1 MNLLLDVNKSTDYMS
16 HIVFYPKLR
25 VRLVVVFTKQLS
37 EFFMLTNRTYTAISL
52 FSGAGGM
59 DVGFK
64 KANIF
69 PRLAND
75 IDPDACESYRK
86 NHPEHPILQGDIKG
100 YVADLKKHKSA
111 DFVFGGPPCQGF
123 SVAGKMNPDDVRN
136 ELLMVYADI
145 VGLISPKVFVC
156 ENVKA
161 LAVLEKW
168 HSIRSSFL
176 ERMRKNYTVG
186 MVVLNSRDFGVPQ
199 NRERVFFVGIHK
211 DILDIPTLPWE
222 KSLIK
227 ELSFFKKVPRS
238 IREVVGDLGPAGSK
252 SNKRICRAKITFA
265 KTPIL
270 RRSPYAGMLFNG
282 AGRPLPSEGQSSTL
296 PASMGGN
303 KTPIIDEGVIFD
315 QQDSFVEGY
324 HAHLLQGGKP
334 YSGEAPK
341 QLRRMTVDECLAIQT
356 FPSDYCLYGKQSS
369 IYRQIGNAVPCML
382 AYSVAQAARNILE
395 KSE

>member
-1 MNLLLDVNKSTDYMS
+1 
-16 HIVFYPKLR
+16 
-25 VRLVVVFTKQLS
+25 
-37 EFFMLTNRTYTAISL
+37 
-52 FSGAGGM
+52 M

-64 KANIF
+64 KASIL

-75 IDPDACESYRK
+75 IDPDACESYRQ

-100 YVADLKKHKSA
+100 YFADLKKHKGT

-123 SVAGKMNPDDVRN
+123 SVAGKMNPADVRN
-136 ELLMVYADI
+136 ELLMVYTDI
-145 VGLISPKVFVC
+145 VGLISPKIFVC

-161 LAVLEKW
+161 LAMLEKW

-176 ERMRKNYTVG
+176 GRMRKNYTVG
-186 MVVLNSRDFGVPQ
+186 MLVLNSRDYGVPQ

-211 DILDIPTLPWE
+211 DLLDIPTLPWE
-222 KSLIK
+222 QSFVK
-227 ELSFFKKVPRS
+227 ELAFFKKAPLS
-238 IREVVGDLGPAGSK
+238 IREVVEELGPAGSK
-252 SNKRICRAKITFA
+252 SNKRTCRAKITFA
-265 KTPIL
+265 KAPIL

-303 KTPIIDEGVIFD
+303 KTPIIDEGVIFS

-324 HAHLLQGGKP
+324 HTYLMRGGKP
-334 YSGEAPK
+334 HKGEAPT

-356 FPSDYCLYGKQSS
+356 FPSKYHLHGKQSS
-369 IYRQIGNAVPCML
+369 MYRQVGNAVPPL
-382 AYSVAQAARNILE
+382 FAYAVAQSAVNLLE
-395 KSE
+395 QSE

>member
-1 MNLLLDVNKSTDYMS
+1 
-16 HIVFYPKLR
+16 
-25 VRLVVVFTKQLS
+25 
-37 EFFMLTNRTYTAISL
+37 
-52 FSGAGGM
+52 M

-64 KANIF
+64 KANIL
-69 PRLAND
+69 PQLAND

-100 YVADLKKHKSA
+100 YVADLKKHKGA

-123 SVAGKMNPDDVRN
+123 SIAGKMNPSDVRN
-136 ELLMVYADI
+136 ELLMVYAKI
-145 VGLISPKVFVC
+145 VDVISPKIFVC

-168 HSIRSSFL
+168 NSIRNGFL
-176 ERMRKNYTVG
+176 ERMRKNYIVG
-186 MVVLNSRDFGVPQ
+186 MAILNSRDFGVPQ

-222 KSLIK
+222 KNLIK
-227 ELSFFKKVPRS
+227 ELSFFKKTPIS
-238 IREVVGDLGPAGSK
+238 IREVVAGLGPAGSK
-252 SNKRICRAKITFA
+252 NNKRTCKAKITFA

-303 KTPIIDEGVIFD
+303 KTPIIDEGVIFN
-315 QQDSFVEGY
+315 QQTSFVEGY

-356 FPSDYCLYGKQSS
+356 FPNDYCLHGKQSS
-369 IYRQIGNAVPCML
+369 MYRQIGNAVPCVL
-382 AYSVAQAARNILE
+382 AYSVAQAARNLLE